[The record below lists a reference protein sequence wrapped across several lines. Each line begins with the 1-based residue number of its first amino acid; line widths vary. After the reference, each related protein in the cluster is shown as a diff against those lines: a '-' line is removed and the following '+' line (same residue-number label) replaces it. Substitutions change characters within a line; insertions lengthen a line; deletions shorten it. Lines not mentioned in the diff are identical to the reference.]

1 MAAERSSS
9 LSGSRRGRIPFL
21 VDVDVDREN
30 PAGDTALHTLLPV
43 AAHKGAT
50 AAQEAPFGIGA
61 AWQLGESLYTQVQDN
76 STGRLAVFATR
87 GSGHIERVTG
97 YSWNIGPVWRLLTGP
112 AAPRDLWSQLHH
124 EHLLR
129 HSPVTG
135 PVPECA
141 QHCGGR
147 PEGGAPFPAAADESP
162 CGEAPAPPLSR
173 DGDPLEELWEV
184 SCPKGSAPQPLKD
197 GAELLLRR
205 VAHLLE
211 DCPVPPPHERP
222 HAQHPDAELSR
233 QLLRAYDALRGALAL
248 HCPRQS
254 GWLGSWAYGI
264 AEELIWRGR
273 LGPARSEAERADRE
287 SRAVESALSSPWP
300 PPAPHIC
307 PGLHIVHD
315 ASAGI

>member
-21 VDVDVDREN
+21 VDREN
-30 PAGDTALHTLLPV
+30 PAGGTALHTLLPV

-147 PEGGAPFPAAADESP
+147 PAGGAPSPAVVDDSP
-162 CGEAPAPPLSR
+162 CGEVPAPPLSR

-222 HAQHPDAELSR
+222 HAQHPDAELSH

-300 PPAPHIC
+300 LTAPHIC

>member
-21 VDVDVDREN
+21 ADREN
-30 PAGDTALHTLLPV
+30 PAGDAVLHTLLPT

-87 GSGHIERVTG
+87 GSGHIARVTG
-97 YSWNIGPVWRLLTGP
+97 YSWHIGPVWRLLTGP

-141 QHCGGR
+141 EYCGGSL
-147 PEGGAPFPAAADESP
+147 ESGAPSAATADDSP
-162 CGEAPAPPLSR
+162 REAPAPPFTR
-173 DGDPLEELWEV
+173 DDDPLEELWEI

-211 DCPVPPPHERP
+211 DCPVPPPHERA
-222 HAQHPDAELSR
+222 HAQHPDADLSG

-264 AEELIWRGR
+264 AEELIWRDR
-273 LGPARSEAERADRE
+273 LGPGRVEAERAARE
-287 SRAVESALSSPWP
+287 SMAAESALSPSWP
-300 PPAPHIC
+300 LPAPHLC
-307 PGLHIVHD
+307 PGLHLVHD
-315 ASAGI
+315 ATAAG